1 MACANQHLTQD
12 KMYHYLDKNFDIP
25 NDGVISDIEELY
37 EDRLDE
43 QDDKFATQAAVL
55 LLLTTVFKEI

>member
-1 MACANQHLTQD
+1 
-12 KMYHYLDKNFDIP
+12 MYHYLDKNFDIP

-55 LLLTTVFKEI
+55 LLLTTVFKEV